1 MENMEQVGLKIF
13 NTCDRFSFIIGEVRT
28 WDIGTYEPLGDID
41 MDAGIEKGKL
51 TFILHGNKLKGEF
64 HMIRSRF
71 GSNQRANQWLF
82 MKKKDEFANEQFVLE
97 RVLDYG
103 SRRDLQPSTTT
114 KEKRLRQSTTTSPE
128 RVVKKR

>member
-1 MENMEQVGLKIF
+1 V
-13 NTCDRFSFIIGEVRT
+13 IGEVRI
-28 WDIGTYEPLGDID
+28 WDIGTYEPLGDVD

-51 TFILHGNKLKGEF
+51 TFILHGKKLKGEF

-71 GSNQRANQWLF
+71 GSNQRANQWLL

-97 RVLDYG
+97 RILDYG

-114 KEKRLRQSTTTSPE
+114 TNEKRRRQSTTPSSKQPA
-128 RVVKKR
+128 KKH